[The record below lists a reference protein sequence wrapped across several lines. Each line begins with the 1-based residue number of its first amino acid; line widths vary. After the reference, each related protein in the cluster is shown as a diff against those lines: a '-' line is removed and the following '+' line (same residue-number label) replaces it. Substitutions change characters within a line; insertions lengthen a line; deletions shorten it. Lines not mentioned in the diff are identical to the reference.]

1 VRRIKNRVG
10 RIGDG
15 RSIIGMQLEPGVR
28 RVTAGDLGCNHFENT
43 GGPSFH
49 AVDAGNSIER
59 VQADCGKVG
68 IRWGGVPGGQSG
80 HNFAKLVLDDEIFAV
95 LIAPVWGSERSVGVQ
110 DRMQVLVGDAVAGKE
125 LAGAVDR
132 RVAVEGGGELALA
145 GLLVGVIE
153 LCEGDGTDVFRKS
166 HDCGARTVDNDA
178 CDDEEAD
185 DWPYDTDYV
194 VELRTQGSVLIRPA
208 GDGSVARGNVHG
220 ACLELGDGQNGGKD
234 GTDADRPEMA
244 DENGLLPAFDV
255 RAEGKN
261 DKCLGD
267 SAEKDHGDG
276 Q

>member
-1 VRRIKNRVG
+1 
-10 RIGDG
+10 
-15 RSIIGMQLEPGVR
+15 M
-28 RVTAGDLGCNHFENT
+28 TAGNLGCNHVENT

-95 LIAPVWGSERSVGVQ
+95 LIAPVWRSERSVGVQ
-110 DRMQVLVGDAVAGKE
+110 DRMQVLVGDAVVGKE
-125 LAGAVDR
+125 LASAVDRRVDVSSDATER

-153 LCEGDGTDVFRKS
+153 LGEGYGTDVFRES

-194 VELRTQGSVLIRPA
+194 VEVRTQGSVRVGPA
-208 GDGSVARGNVHG
+208 GDGSVARENVHG
-220 ACLELGDGQNGGKD
+220 ACLELGDGQNGGED
-234 GTDADRPEMA
+234 GTDADGPEMA

-255 RAEGKN
+255 RAEAKN